1 MRPTTFD
8 CLLAHF
14 AGSPMIPIE
23 SVAQYL
29 NIETETLVG
38 KMNERRIGLTY
49 FRMTDGQKGKKF
61 VMVSDLADHIDACHQ
76 KALEETA
83 KFT

>member
-23 SVAQYL
+23 TVADYL
-29 NIETETLVG
+29 CIETDTLVS
-38 KMNERRIGLTY
+38 KMNERRIGLSY
-49 FRMTDGQKGKKF
+49 FRATDGQKGKKF
-61 VMVSDLADHIDACHQ
+61 VMVADLADHIDACHCRS
-76 KALEETA
+76 LEDTA
-83 KFT
+83 KFE